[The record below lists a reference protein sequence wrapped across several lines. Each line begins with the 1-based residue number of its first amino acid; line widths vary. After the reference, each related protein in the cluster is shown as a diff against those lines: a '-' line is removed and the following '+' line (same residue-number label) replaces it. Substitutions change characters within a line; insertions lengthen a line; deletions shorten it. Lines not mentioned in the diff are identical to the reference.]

1 MGRGEDVL
9 AWTLD
14 LLDLLLNGKDIEAI
28 RSDSNRPLYIRL
40 KAILSFTLFLYV
52 LVYCVEMNTCA
63 YAC

>member
-1 MGRGEDVL
+1 VGRGEDVL